1 MWISPGVVIN
11 KLIDLASQLMF
22 LGGLCF
28 TFHKVYLLWSIYM
41 LGRMSL
47 PGIPVHEIFSNIDV
61 ISNPI
66 SFGYVKTVSVSWSAS
81 DLGEAVKETDLFRK

>member
-1 MWISPGVVIN
+1 
-11 KLIDLASQLMF
+11 
-22 LGGLCF
+22 
-28 TFHKVYLLWSIYM
+28 M